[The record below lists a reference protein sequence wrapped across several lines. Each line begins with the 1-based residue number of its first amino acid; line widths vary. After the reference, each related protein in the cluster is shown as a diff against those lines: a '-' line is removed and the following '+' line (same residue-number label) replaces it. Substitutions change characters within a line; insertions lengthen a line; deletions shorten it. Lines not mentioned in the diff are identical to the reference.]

1 MSNNTK
7 FFFVLAAVA
16 TALGIG
22 NIWLFPYFS
31 YKLTGL
37 FFVPYLVGLILLGV
51 PLLMLEFSIGQ
62 YFNKN
67 IVDLFSKIKRWFSAI
82 GWLMVFNAFI
92 VMSYYALVVSWH
104 VIYFF
109 ISFGQQWKN
118 DAKSYFFNNVLQVSD
133 RFYGFTQFSLPLF
146 VGLVISWLIIF
157 LYVRKGF
164 ESLKKWFL
172 VVFPFFIALMF
183 LFLIYSL
190 TLDNALN
197 GVYNFL
203 NPRMKNLLGLDVW
216 ISSFSLAV
224 VSLGISFG
232 IMPAFA
238 RKSGKGFITG
248 NSIFIVMLKLLVGIT
263 LGFILFGILGFLSMK
278 QDVDVDKLA
287 FSDFSSEF
295 TVLTQAL
302 PFFYRPTLMSILFFA
317 FLAMFFIFGTAALA
331 YSITH
336 VLVHKFKTKHA
347 NAAILVSGIGFLMG
361 LAYTIK
367 PGFYIM
373 DIVSHF
379 VYYNILIAVL
389 LEVIAIGW
397 VFDSEKIAVFIDN
410 NSALKIGY
418 VWRFFIRYLIP
429 IILLALL
436 FFQIKKDYLL
446 NYNNYPLI
454 YVLIFGVGIVVVP
467 IVLAFLM
474 PQKILDRR

>member
-1 MSNNTK
+1 MNNNTK

-31 YKLTGL
+31 FGQSGL
-37 FFVPYLVGLILLGV
+37 FFVPYLIALFVLGA

-62 YFNKN
+62 YFDKN

-92 VMSYYALVVSWH
+92 AMSYYAVVIAWH

-118 DAKSYFFNNVLQVSD
+118 DPKSYFLSNVVQVSD
-133 RFYGFTQFSLPLF
+133 GFHGFTQFSLPLF
-146 VGLVISWLIIF
+146 IALVISWLIVF

-172 VVFPFFIALMF
+172 AAFPVLIVLMF
-183 LFLIYSL
+183 LFFIYSL
-190 TLDNALN
+190 TLENALN
-197 GVYNFL
+197 GVYSFL
-203 NPRMKNLLGLDVW
+203 NPRMKNLLDFNVW
-216 ISSFSLAV
+216 LNAFSLALA
-224 VSLGISFG
+224 SLGISFG
-232 IMPAFA
+232 IMPALA
-238 RKSGKGFITG
+238 RKSGKGFIIG
-248 NSIFIVMLKLLVGIT
+248 NSVFVVMFKFLIGIA

-278 QDVDVDKLA
+278 SSVGIDKLV

-295 TVLTQAL
+295 TILAQAL
-302 PFFYRPTLMSILFFA
+302 PYFYRPTLFSILFFV
-317 FLAMFFIFGTAALA
+317 FFAMFFIFGTAALA

-336 VLVHKFKTKHA
+336 VLVHKFKTRHR
-347 NAAILVSGIGFLMG
+347 NAAIFVAGFGFLLG
-361 LAYTIK
+361 LVYIIK

-373 DIVSHF
+373 DIASHF
-379 VYYNILIAVL
+379 VFYNILIAAL
-389 LEVIAIGW
+389 LEVIAVGW

-410 NSALKIGY
+410 NSVLKIGY

-429 IILLALL
+429 IILLTLL
-436 FFQIKKDYLL
+436 FFQIKKNYLL